1 MKFSVD
7 VYSRF
12 IVNNPIL
19 VILLSLIWTGIAIYG
34 VTYFRFTN
42 DYRYFFSSE
51 NPYLTAFEELER
63 TYSSPDTLL
72 FVYQPQDGT
81 KATSAQALQMVE
93 EITTQGWQ
101 IPFSTR
107 VDSITN
113 FQNTRAIG
121 EDDLEVRDLVVDAG
135 QTDAEMLAYVEETIL
150 NEPLLVGRLLS
161 RTRTHKC
168 ELFA

>member
-7 VYSRF
+7 GYSRF

-19 VILLSLIWTGIAIYG
+19 VIVLSLIWAGIAIYG
-34 VTYFRFTN
+34 ITNFRFTN

-72 FVYQPQDGT
+72 YVYQPKDGT
-81 KATSAQALQMVE
+81 KATGAQALQMVE

-101 IPFSTR
+101 IPFPPALTQSPIFKTPAR
-107 VDSITN
+107 
-113 FQNTRAIG
+113 
-121 EDDLEVRDLVVDAG
+121 
-135 QTDAEMLAYVEETIL
+135 LAKTTL
-150 NEPLLVGRLLS
+150 KCATLLS
-161 RTRTHKC
+161 MPGKPMPRCAPMSKKP
-168 ELFA
+168 F

>member
-1 MKFSVD
+1 M
-7 VYSRF
+7 
-12 IVNNPIL
+12 
-19 VILLSLIWTGIAIYG
+19 
-34 VTYFRFTN
+34 
-42 DYRYFFSSE
+42 
-51 NPYLTAFEELER
+51 
-63 TYSSPDTLL
+63 
-72 FVYQPQDGT
+72 YQPKDGT

-101 IPFSTR
+101 IPYSTR

-135 QTDAEMLAYVEETIL
+135 QTDSEMRAYVEETIL

-161 RTRTHKC
+161 RDARTGAI
-168 ELFA
+168 LVSLRPPRDDPQQQIA